1 MTDDRAL
8 DALFRNART
17 ANGFLDKPVTD
28 DQLRALYDL
37 MKMGPTAANGQP
49 ARLVFLRSQAAK
61 ERLRPA
67 LSAGNLDKTL
77 AAPVCAIVAYD
88 THFHEHLPR
97 VFPHNATAKSWFD
110 GDANKAARE
119 TSAFRNGSMQGGYF
133 ILAARAAGSRLR
145 ADVGLQQR
153 EGRRSLL
160 PGRPVPLELPVHAGR
175 SILPRLS
182 DGCRAWLSTR
192 PASCPATDQVRAPT

>member
-133 ILAARAAGSRLR
+133 ILAARAAGLDCGPMSGFNQATLD
-145 ADVGLQQR
+145 AEFFPD
-153 EGRRSLL
+153 GRWKSDFLVNIGYGNAQKL
-160 PGRPVPLELPVHAGR
+160 PPRN
-175 SILPRLS
+175 PRLEFEQA
-182 DGCRAWLSTR
+182 CKFA
-192 PASCPATDQVRAPT
+192 

>member
-37 MKMGPTAANGQP
+37 MKMGPTAANGQL

-133 ILAARAAGSRLR
+133 ILAARAAGLDCGPMSGFNN
-145 ADVGLQQR
+145 AKVD
-153 EGRRSLL
+153 EAFFPDGRFRSNFLCTL
-160 PGRPVPLELPVHAGR
+160 GTIDPAKTFGR
-175 SILPRLS
+175 LPRLAF
-182 DGCRAWLSTR
+182 DEACQLL
-192 PASCPATDQVRAPT
+192 

>member
-97 VFPHNATAKSWFD
+97 VFPHNATAS
-110 GDANKAARE
+110 
-119 TSAFRNGSMQGGYF
+119 TSGSSP
-133 ILAARAAGSRLR
+133 AARAPSAAISRKAAIAR
-145 ADVGLQQR
+145 
-153 EGRRSLL
+153 
-160 PGRPVPLELPVHAGR
+160 
-175 SILPRLS
+175 
-182 DGCRAWLSTR
+182 
-192 PASCPATDQVRAPT
+192 

>member
-1 MTDDRAL
+1 MIDDRAA

-17 ANGFLDKPVTD
+17 ANGFLDKPVSD

-37 MKMGPTAANGQP
+37 MKMAPTAANGQP
-49 ARLVFLRSQAAK
+49 ARLVFLRTQAAK

-88 THFHEHLPR
+88 TQFHEHLPT
-97 VFPHNATAKSWFD
+97 VFPHNQTAKSWFE

-119 TSAFRNGSMQGGYF
+119 ISAFRNGSMQGGYF
-133 ILAARAAGSRLR
+133 ILAARAVGLDCGPMSGFNNAKVDEAFFPDGRLR
-145 ADVGLQQR
+145 SNFLCTLGTIDPSKTF
-153 EGRRSLL
+153 GR
-160 PGRPVPLELPVHAGR
+160 
-175 SILPRLS
+175 LPRLS
-182 DGCRAWLSTR
+182 FEEAC
-192 PASCPATDQVRAPT
+192 QVL

>member
-133 ILAARAAGSRLR
+133 ILAARAAGLDCGPMSGFNQATLDAEFFPDGRWKSDFLVNIGYGNAQKLPPR
-145 ADVGLQQR
+145 NPRR
-153 EGRRSLL
+153 EF
-160 PGRPVPLELPVHAGR
+160 EQA
-175 SILPRLS
+175 
-182 DGCRAWLSTR
+182 CKFA
-192 PASCPATDQVRAPT
+192 

>member
-1 MTDDRAL
+1 MPSRLPDAAL
-8 DALFRNART
+8 DQLFHSARSH
-17 ANGFLDKPVTD
+17 NGFIDEPVD
-28 DQLRALYDL
+28 DGTLTHLHEL
-37 MKMGPTAANGQP
+37 FKWGPTAANSSP
-49 ARLVFLRSQAAK
+49 LRIVFLRGAEAK

-119 TSAFRNGSMQGGYF
+119 TSAFRNGSLQGGYF
-133 ILAARAAGSRLR
+133 ILAARA
-145 ADVGLQQR
+145 VGLDCGPMSGFNNAKVD
-153 EGRRSLL
+153 EAFFPDGRFRSNFLCTL
-160 PGRPVPLELPVHAGR
+160 GTIDPAKTFGR
-175 SILPRLS
+175 LPRLAF
-182 DGCRAWLSTR
+182 DEACQLL
-192 PASCPATDQVRAPT
+192 